1 MTNPITDPRRLRD
14 GALVLC
20 LAWLILQNSVL
31 LSLAPWERLGVLSTV
46 GSAMLKA
53 VWTLCAPVVSTVLAA
68 TLGWAFIT
76 GLLRTPVDAHEP
88 ARKELRH
95 G

>member
-1 MTNPITDPRRLRD
+1 MNATLTPRALRD
-14 GALVLC
+14 RALVLS
-20 LAWLILQNSVL
+20 LGWLLVQNGVL

-53 VWTLCAPVVSTVLAA
+53 AWVLLAPIVTTVLTAVLA
-68 TLGWAFIT
+68 WTFVN
-76 GLLRTPVDAHEP
+76 GLLGAPIAGMERDP
-88 ARKELRH
+88 KELRH

>member
-1 MTNPITDPRRLRD
+1 MNPGRIDARRVRES
-14 GALVLC
+14 GLVLC
-20 LAWLILQNSVL
+20 LAWLVLQNSLL

-53 VWTLCAPVVSTVLAA
+53 VWTLCAPVVATVVAA
-68 TLGWAFIT
+68 GLGWAFIS
-76 GLLRTPVDAHEP
+76 GLLHAPIDIHEP
-88 ARKELRH
+88 SRKELRH